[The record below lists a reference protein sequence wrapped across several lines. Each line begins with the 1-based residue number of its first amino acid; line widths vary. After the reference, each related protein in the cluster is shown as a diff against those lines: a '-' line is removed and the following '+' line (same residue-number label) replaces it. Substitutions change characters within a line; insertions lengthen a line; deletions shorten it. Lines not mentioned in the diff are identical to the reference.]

1 MSTQLTAEKA
11 RVAALEQAAEASE
24 RVVAKSK
31 ADKDQVLRIAPASSC
46 ECACVNVCACR
57 LCVCV

>member
-11 RVAALEQAAEASE
+11 RVAALEQAAEVLE